1 LQVRHVRS
9 FQNAGVFQTGNEMLR
24 DCWRDG
30 EGFRKKTR
38 AKGESLENPPMSPL
52 FYIKNRLLST
62 YEQSF
67 FELFLQVFGKYC
79 FSTVYD
85 VPHGR
90 SFLLEVI
97 RKTLERYDL

>member
-1 LQVRHVRS
+1 MFAMSRGSPVFKKAILRKSEQVCQGLQVRHVRS

-62 YEQSF
+62 YEQRF
-67 FELFLQVFGKYC
+67 FELFLQVFGTY
-79 FSTVYD
+79 
-85 VPHGR
+85 
-90 SFLLEVI
+90 
-97 RKTLERYDL
+97 